1 MVDNQGKISIIR
13 RVLIGL
19 GAIGVHE
26 AWIMP
31 DTHSLGE
38 RAVEGLSQFTG
49 PLPTVRMLDMPV
61 TGRSE
66 DSELAA
72 KLLREKQVGCI
83 VILGGDGT
91 MRMASK
97 GCGEVPCLP
106 ISTGTNNVLPSF
118 VEGTV
123 AGLAAGAVAGRR
135 VSLDAVAVRH
145 KWLEVFIDGA
155 SRDRALIDVAA
166 LAGKFVGSRAVWN
179 VGDLKQ
185 IVVTRA
191 NPVTIGISAI
201 AGMVHPV
208 AIDEALGIALLL
220 SSENDARRVLC
231 AIGPGMIVK
240 VGISAVHVLRVGEV
254 FDLICER
261 PLVLALDGERE
272 ITLYEGSTA
281 SLRLRADG
289 PWIIDTHRAMAEVTA
304 RQLLDL

>member
-19 GAIGVHE
+19 GAIGVRE

-38 RAVEGLSQFTG
+38 RALEGLSQVAG
-49 PLPTVRMLDMPV
+49 SLPDVRVLDMPV
-61 TGRSE
+61 TGQSE

-72 KLLREKQVGCI
+72 KLLRERQVGCI

-91 MRMASK
+91 VRMASK

-123 AGLAAGAVAGRR
+123 AGLAAGAVACGQ
-135 VSLDAVAVRH
+135 VPLDAVAVRH
-145 KWLEVFIDGA
+145 KWLEVFVDGA

-166 LAGKFVGSRAVWN
+166 LAGQFVGSRAVWN
-179 VGDLKQ
+179 VNDLKQ
-185 IVVTRA
+185 VVVTRA
-191 NPVTIGISAI
+191 DPATIGISAI
-201 AGMVHPV
+201 VGMVRPV
-208 AIDEALGIALLL
+208 AIDEALGIALSL
-220 SSENDARRVLC
+220 SSENDARRLLC
-231 AIGPGMIVK
+231 AIGPGTIAE
-240 VGISAVHVLRVGEV
+240 VGISAVHVLRVDEV
-254 FDLICER
+254 FDLTYER

-281 SLRLRADG
+281 SLKLRADG
-289 PWIIDTHRAMAEVTA
+289 PWIIDTRRVMAEITA
-304 RQLLDL
+304 RRLLHL

>member
-13 RVLIGL
+13 RVLVGL
-19 GAIGVHE
+19 GAMGVHE

-38 RAVEGLSQFTG
+38 RASEGLGQVTSL
-49 PLPTVRMLDMPV
+49 LPVIRMLDMPV

-72 KLLREKQVGCI
+72 KLLREMRVGCI
-83 VILGGDGT
+83 VVLGGDGT

-123 AGLAAGAVAGRR
+123 AGLAAGVVACGQIPL
-135 VSLDAVAVRH
+135 SAVAVRH

-155 SRDRALIDVAA
+155 PRDRALIDVAA

-179 VGDLKQ
+179 VSDLKQ
-185 IVVTRA
+185 VVVTRA
-191 NPVTIGISAI
+191 DPATIGISAI
-201 AGMVHPV
+201 AGVVRPI
-208 AIDEALGIALLL
+208 AIDEALGVALLL
-220 SSENDARRVLC
+220 SSKSDARRILC
-231 AIGPGMIVK
+231 AIGPGMIVE
-240 VGISAVHVLRVGEV
+240 VGISAVRVLRMGEV
-254 FDLICER
+254 FDLTYER

-272 ITLYEGSTA
+272 IMLYEGSTV
-281 SLRLRADG
+281 SLKLRADG
-289 PWIIDTHRAMAEVTA
+289 PWIIDTHRAMAEITA
-304 RQLLDL
+304 RRLLDL